1 MSSVSETFVREF
13 FELHGFLVRQQRKYV
28 GKTRK
33 AADDIDFIVLNPQP
47 DKDKEPLPFVLS
59 SSDLAKIVRAVV
71 VVKGWHTESFSPSVL
86 ANAPGIFKFVQPK
99 AFKQTA
105 DIFGDD
111 ESIERI
117 LVVPALPKDKE
128 VRQESIELL
137 KSSGIDGILSFST
150 ILSTLIDRIE
160 TNRNYQKSDL
170 LQVIRV
176 MKNYGFFRENQLELF
191 QAKKRRSQG
200 NA

>member
-13 FELHGFLVRQQRKYV
+13 FELHGFLVRQQRKFI

-33 AADDIDFIVLNPQP
+33 AGDDINFIVLNPQP
-47 DKDKEPLPFVLS
+47 DKDNETLPFVLS
-59 SSDLAKIVRAVV
+59 SSDLPKITRAVV

-99 AFKQTA
+99 AFKQAA

-117 LVVPALPKDKE
+117 LVVPALPKDKA

-137 KSSGIDGILSFST
+137 KSSGIDGILSFNT

-191 QAKKRRSQG
+191 QSKKRKSQG
-200 NA
+200 NT